1 MKFLKVPD
9 HIQRHI
15 MFVDIYSKM
24 EHIQCDAKAN
34 MRLKIH
40 LEKRIHKQQV
50 KPNYLWR
57 IWGKN
62 GFDVFKHLGDWF
74 CSINLINEELLQR
87 LK

>member
-1 MKFLKVPD
+1 MKFLKVPE

-50 KPNYLWR
+50 KPNYL
-57 IWGKN
+57 
-62 GFDVFKHLGDWF
+62 
-74 CSINLINEELLQR
+74 
-87 LK
+87 